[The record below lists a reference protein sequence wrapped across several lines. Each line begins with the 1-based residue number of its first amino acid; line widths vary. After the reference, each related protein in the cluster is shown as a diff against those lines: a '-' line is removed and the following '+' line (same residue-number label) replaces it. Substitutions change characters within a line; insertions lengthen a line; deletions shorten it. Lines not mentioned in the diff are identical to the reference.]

1 MPNAT
6 VRANARPL
14 PIPKADPIVPAI
26 ELHRETWAAFVEL
39 DHAETRD
46 PKLHKRAHKAARR
59 ALSDLM
65 KTAPTTLAG
74 LRAAIAYFVN
84 FDEGCIPETS
94 GEYLPT
100 LLRSPV
106 FATEGRAA
114 Q

>member
-6 VRANARPL
+6 LRANARTL
-14 PIPKADPIVPAI
+14 PIPKADQ
-26 ELHRETWAAFVEL
+26 
-39 DHAETRD
+39 TRD

-59 ALSDLM
+59 ALADLM

-100 LLRSPV
+100 AFARLRD
-106 FATEGRAA
+106 
-114 Q
+114 